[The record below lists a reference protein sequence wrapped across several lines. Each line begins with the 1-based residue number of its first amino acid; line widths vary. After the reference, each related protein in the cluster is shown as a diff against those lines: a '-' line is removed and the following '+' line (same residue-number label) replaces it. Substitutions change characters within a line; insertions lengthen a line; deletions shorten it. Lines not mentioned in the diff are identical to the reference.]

1 MRYFPESGLPPAA
14 TRYRMDSP
22 RLLTMGRYAIFEFR
36 RKEQFS
42 MQVNQ
47 TRERLS
53 RGETVFGCGLQCYR
67 SAEIPR
73 AFAAAGFDYVF
84 IDMEHGSYDLE
95 TVQDMIK
102 SSLDSG
108 ITPIVRVGELLYSL
122 VARLL
127 DSGAQ
132 GIILPRVE
140 DPKVLEEA
148 LSWMRFPPMG
158 KRGYGVNTTMIGY
171 EAQSFKDIIAHQ
183 NLNTLAVVQFETRTA
198 MERADE
204 LLSLRGMDIA
214 MVGPADLSIALGIP
228 GEFDHPLLVSTVE
241 KLIEQCNRHG
251 VVPGIQTRSTAMA
264 KAWVERG
271 MRFVGAGAEHGLLL
285 EKAKE
290 TVGHLRT

>member
-1 MRYFPESGLPPAA
+1 MRAN
-14 TRYRMDSP
+14 T
-22 RLLTMGRYAIFEFR
+22 
-36 RKEQFS
+36 
-42 MQVNQ
+42 
-47 TRERLS
+47 TREKLS
-53 RGETVFGCGLQCYR
+53 RGETVVGCGLQCYR
-67 SAEIPR
+67 SPEIAR
-73 AFAAAGFDYVF
+73 TFAAAGFDYVF
-84 IDMEHGSYDLE
+84 IDLEHGSFDLE
-95 TVQDMIK
+95 TAQDMIAA
-102 SSLDSG
+102 SNDAG

-140 DPKVLEEA
+140 DPKILAEA

-171 EAQSFKDIIAHQ
+171 ESRGFKEIIEHQ
-183 NLNTLAVVQFETRTA
+183 NLNTLSVVQFETKLA

-204 LLSLRGMDIA
+204 LLSIAGVNIA
-214 MVGPADLSIALGIP
+214 MVGPADLSIALGVP
-228 GEFDHPLLVSTVE
+228 GEFEHPLMISTVE
-241 KLIEQCNRHG
+241 NLIEKCNRHG

-264 KAWVERG
+264 KAWIERG

-290 TVGHLRT
+290 TVGTLRTARAAQPA

>member
-1 MRYFPESGLPPAA
+1 MLIN
-14 TRYRMDSP
+14 T
-22 RLLTMGRYAIFEFR
+22 
-36 RKEQFS
+36 
-42 MQVNQ
+42 

-53 RGETVFGCGLQCYR
+53 RGETVVGCGLQCYR
-67 SAEIPR
+67 SPEIAR
-73 AFAAAGFDYVF
+73 TFAAAGFDYVF

-95 TVQDMIK
+95 TAQDMIAA
-102 SSLDSG
+102 SNGAG

-140 DPKVLEEA
+140 DPKILAEA
-148 LSWMRFPPMG
+148 LSWMRFPPAG

-171 EAQSFKDIIAHQ
+171 EARGFKEIIEHQ
-183 NLNTLAVVQFETRTA
+183 NLNTLSVVQFETKLA

-204 LLSLRGMDIA
+204 LLSVPGMNIA

-241 KLIEQCNRHG
+241 KLI
-251 VVPGIQTRSTAMA
+251 
-264 KAWVERG
+264 
-271 MRFVGAGAEHGLLL
+271 
-285 EKAKE
+285 
-290 TVGHLRT
+290 